1 MAYKLP
7 RGGQSEHGDGMHF
20 RRVVDRGIALAIPL
34 KMYLMAIKVLILKKI
49 RLEVVIKKI
58 YDSGVAQKGD

>member
-1 MAYKLP
+1 
-7 RGGQSEHGDGMHF
+7 MHF